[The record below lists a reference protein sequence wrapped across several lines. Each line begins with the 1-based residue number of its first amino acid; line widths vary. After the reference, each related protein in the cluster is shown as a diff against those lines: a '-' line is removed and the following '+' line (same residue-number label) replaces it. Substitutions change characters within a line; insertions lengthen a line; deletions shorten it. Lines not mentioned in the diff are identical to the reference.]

1 MKHPNTFK
9 LTYQTKSGIFCAV
22 LVNTNAP
29 TETAQDGA
37 PVCKWAE
44 ERARAYCADKGAE
57 FVALAEPAESV
68 QSLTARGM
76 SCLVWDYTPEAETTE
91 ETTAGETE
99 AREAFPH
106 LSAAVVAYYQDR
118 NTDFAKKLDGLT
130 AGALLSSWYLKEY
143 TTPRALEAVEGMQ
156 AGELVPERIRAKMFA
171 KFTRETDKQRAKK
184 LDRLRT
190 VAEYRAP
197 VGVSVGIEWKRSRVW
212 GYNPTATAT
221 ADHTRTTGT
230 ASGCGYDKGSAAT
243 AEAFNN
249 NAELLRIIYDH
260 AEKGNAFPY
269 GVRIFAGL
277 PYFEGGCGLSCFREI
292 FAACGYQW
300 EHIASGET
308 FDAYTAR
315 KL

>member
-1 MKHPNTFK
+1 MKHPSIFK
-9 LTYQTKSGIFCAV
+9 LTYKTKSGLFCSV

-37 PVCKWAE
+37 TVCKWAE

-57 FVALAEPAESV
+57 FVALAKPAESV
-68 QSLTARGM
+68 ESLTARGM

-106 LSAAVVAYYQDR
+106 LSAAVATYYQDR

-143 TTPRALEAVEGMQ
+143 TTPRALKAVEGMQ

-171 KFTRETDKQRAKK
+171 KFTRETNKHRAKK
-184 LDRLRT
+184 LEALRT
-190 VAEYRAP
+190 VAEYCAP
-197 VGVSVGIEWKRSRVW
+197 VAVNVAVEWKRSRVW

-221 ADHTRTTGT
+221 GDHIRTEGS
-230 ASGCGYDKGSAAT
+230 ASGCGYDKRSAAIS
-243 AEAFNN
+243 EALNKN
-249 NAELLRIIYDH
+249 PETLRAIYDH

-269 GVRIFAGL
+269 GVRTFAGL
-277 PYFEGGCGLSCFREI
+277 PYFEGGCGVSCFRDI
-292 FAACGYQW
+292 FRAIGYDW
-300 EHIASGET
+300 KNVASGEY
-308 FDAYTAR
+308 FEAYTAR
-315 KL
+315 KS